1 MVVPANIL
9 RKNTK
14 GLSQSHPSHR
24 NIYTHVS
31 EHTRIKTTK
40 SYSINWSPFLMSCC
54 LVLLSSDTLDMLS
67 WTSTFRICHSSK
79 GREINGC
86 YNTFQCAF
94 VPEGSTLTSTHCT
107 KMILHQASESTA
119 ETPDTAEAPTVTE
132 GAAPGHNQHPPTVPS
147 YTKFL
152 QRTFLPIS
160 NLSLVSTHFLQRLQ
174 SPVNVSAPSCKSSFS
189 GITAKLSSSST
200 QSPFKSFTLLLFAC
214 WSGN

>member
-94 VPEGSTLTSTHCT
+94 GPEGSTLTSTHCT
-107 KMILHQASESTA
+107 KMILHQASREHCRNSWHSWSTHSDRGSSPRSQPTPPNSAQLHKIYA
-119 ETPDTAEAPTVTE
+119 E
-132 GAAPGHNQHPPTVPS
+132 NLS
-147 YTKFL
+147 
-152 QRTFLPIS
+152 S
-160 NLSLVSTHFLQRLQ
+160 NL
-174 SPVNVSAPSCKSSFS
+174 
-189 GITAKLSSSST
+189 
-200 QSPFKSFTLLLFAC
+200 
-214 WSGN
+214 